1 MANCDMC
8 GLKTEKLNSIKTEGT
23 IMKVCDGCTKFG
35 EVMNNKSQH
44 NSKKFKHNR
53 REEVEEV
60 LVQDYSQKIKSA
72 RESKNLK
79 QAELAKELNEK
90 ESLIHQIESGH
101 FRPRLVTAKKIEK
114 FFGINLIEKV
124 KEIQIQK
131 EENNDEGLTIGDL
144 IKKKLKN

>member
-8 GLKTEKLNSIKTEGT
+8 GLKTEKLNSIKIEGT

-35 EVMNNKSQH
+35 EVMNNKSLY

-60 LVQDYSQKIKSA
+60 LVQNYSQKIKSA

-131 EENNDEGLTIGDL
+131 EEKNDEGLTIGDL